1 MNDAKLLVLERSTS
15 ILEANGTGADKY
27 VLEGIFSEIGK
38 KNKNNRIYD
47 EKELMPHIEGLQ
59 EKLKS
64 GKLLGELDHP
74 KQFDISLQNVSHV
87 IEEITYDKAN
97 KVVRGKIR
105 LLDTTAGKQ
114 AQALVD
120 GGIPIH
126 ISSRAAGVVQE
137 NGHVKIKKL
146 FTYDL
151 VADPGFENAELNRV
165 NEQYGFV
172 DDDNLGIF
180 EINGYIEETNTD
192 IQKELIAMD
201 NTTPKETI
209 NEAESNSNSNFISV
223 EDFNEYSKIVKE
235 NFDSLKSEVEKVNE
249 ASANTDLVKYSE
261 AIAKRVNQIGNY
273 VENLSE
279 NVDSLISHNDYIIE
293 NLGKVKDYA
302 EYVGLKTDQNI
313 EYSKHISENV
323 NTRFGYQDYV
333 NEQTDKVIE
342 YSNYVME
349 GVDAVAN
356 YTEYVKDNVENLGK
370 YQDYVSKTMNENF
383 KSKNVGETINES
395 ETVKETADELIIE
408 TNTFKNELNEK
419 ISALVESAKKQKVD
433 ETSANTHFLHFVN
446 EDRRTEYKSFDDET
460 KAKVIRTFENKE
472 WFGSTDASAIW
483 ESVFVEPEAK
493 IDWLKNMP
501 SKYKSS
507 WDSINE
513 SQKSSITAQASVRT
527 LDTQYK
533 IDHFW
538 STRELRAYNPSEQI
552 NETVVVKESDDS
564 SNYETS
570 SAYMDTVTEEL
581 KRRFNK

>member
-15 ILEANGTGADKY
+15 VLEANGTGDDKY

-59 EKLKS
+59 EKLRS

-105 LLDTTAGKQ
+105 LLNTNAGKQ

-151 VADPGFENAELNRV
+151 VADPGFENAELKRV
-165 NEQYGFV
+165 NEQYGFQ
-172 DDDNLGIF
+172 DEENIQIYELH
-180 EINGYIEETNTD
+180 GYIEETNTD

-201 NTTPKETI
+201 NNTPNETI
-209 NEAESNSNSNFISV
+209 NEADTESKSNFISV

-235 NFDSLKSEVEKVNE
+235 NFDSLKSDMDKVNE
-249 ASANTDLVKYSE
+249 SSANTDLVKYSE

-313 EYSKHISENV
+313 EYSKHISENA

-356 YTEYVKDNVENLGK
+356 YTEYIKENVENLGK
-370 YQDYVSKTMNENF
+370 YQDYVSKTMNEN
-383 KSKNVGETINES
+383 SNTVQTNTETVNES
-395 ETVKETADELIIE
+395 ETVNETSDELLVE

-433 ETSANTHFLHFVN
+433 ETSANTHFLHFVD

-472 WFGSTDASAIW
+472 WFGSADASMIW

-507 WDSINE
+507 WDSVNE

-552 NETVVVKESDDS
+552 NETVVVKEESS

>member
-15 ILEANGTGADKY
+15 VLEANGTGTDKY

-87 IEEITYDKAN
+87 IEEIIYDKAN

-105 LLDTTAGKQ
+105 LLDTNAGKQ

-165 NEQYGFV
+165 NEQYGFI
-172 DDDNLGIF
+172 DDENLGIF

-201 NTTPKETI
+201 NNTPNDTI
-209 NEAESNSNSNFISV
+209 NEADSNSNFISV

-235 NFDSLKSEVEKVNE
+235 NFDSLKSEMDKVNE
-249 ASANTDLVKYSE
+249 SSSNNDLVKYSE

-395 ETVKETADELIIE
+395 ETVKEVADELIIE

-433 ETSANTHFLHFVN
+433 ETSANTHFLHFID

-460 KAKVIRTFENKE
+460 KAKVIRTFENTE
-472 WFGSTDASAIW
+472 WFGSTDASALW

-501 SKYKSS
+501 SKYKGA
-507 WDSINE
+507 WGSINE
-513 SQKSSITAQASVRT
+513 SQQASITAQASVRT

>member
-15 ILEANGTGADKY
+15 VLEANGTGDDKY

-105 LLDTTAGKQ
+105 LLNTNAGKQ

-137 NGHVKIKKL
+137 NIQI
-146 FTYDL
+146 Y
-151 VADPGFENAELNRV
+151 ELH
-165 NEQYGFV
+165 
-172 DDDNLGIF
+172 
-180 EINGYIEETNTD
+180 GYIEETNTD

-201 NTTPKETI
+201 NNTPNDTI
-209 NEAESNSNSNFISV
+209 NEADSNSNFISV

-235 NFDSLKSEVEKVNE
+235 NFDSLKSEMDKVNE
-249 ASANTDLVKYSE
+249 SSSNNDLVKYSE

-273 VENLSE
+273 VESLSE

-356 YTEYVKDNVENLGK
+356 YTEYIKDNVENLGK
-370 YQDYVSKTMNENF
+370 YQDYVSKTMNENSNDVQTN
-383 KSKNVGETINES
+383 KETINES
-395 ETVKETADELIIE
+395 ETVNETAEELIIE

-433 ETSANTHFLHFVN
+433 ETSANTHFLHFVD

-472 WFGSTDASAIW
+472 WFGSTDASALW

-501 SKYKSS
+501 SKYKGA
-507 WDSINE
+507 WGSINE
-513 SQKSSITAQASVRT
+513 SQQASITAQASVRT

-552 NETVVVKESDDS
+552 NETVVVKEEDS

>member
-460 KAKVIRTFENKE
+460 KAKVIRTFENNE